1 MIQIYKKSQTEEIMG
16 VMIIIIILVGGV
28 FFFYVRDIFNSKPES
43 SQKEYISTQYANDV
57 IDVIIRTTSAN
68 CKGLSFKDLLQDCEK
83 GMDSPNTKIPEFNC
97 DAGNNLL
104 KCTYAKEEISFI
116 LGKHLKDKEGIDYYF
131 TVYNGDINNA
141 EEALKWSE
149 GSPPEEQ
156 LFKIGS
162 LGTTN
167 NPSPCPASKR
177 SKTYQLPTTGGSGQN
192 MFIKL
197 DICI

>member
-1 MIQIYKKSQTEEIMG
+1 
-16 VMIIIIILVGGV
+16 MIIIIILVGGV

-83 GMDSPNTKIPEFNC
+83 ASEDGDITDAINC
-97 DAGNNLL
+97 DPGAGVVRT
-104 KCTYAKEEISFI
+104 CTYAKDEISFI
-116 LGKHLKDKEGIDYYF
+116 LEKHLKDKEGIDYYF

-141 EEALKWSE
+141 EDSILKWTDPTKT
-149 GSPPEEQ
+149 PPEDY
-156 LFKIGS
+156 FKIG
-162 LGTTN
+162 T
-167 NPSPCPASKR
+167 PCPSSKR
-177 SKTYQLPTTGGSGQN
+177 SKTYQLPSTSGSSGN
-192 MFIKL
+192 IFIKL